1 MYKRTIPP
9 KIQQIQQPQ
18 FNQQKMV
25 LNGGQRRMS
34 NHQNEAIQSNV
45 NESVMQNGNGIDNP
59 FMSKVG
65 RRRREENT
73 PPSNPVNPVNFIH
86 EINAKRERI
95 IQEQM
100 KKMQAESQMM
110 MERYMDDAK
119 RREDLLKNEMNM
131 RTKEESTKQ
140 NLLKERMDEAEARA
154 KARKDELQR
163 QESLIRGDALNQEMV
178 ALRRREEAA
187 RLEEQKKL
195 MLKSKET
202 QEERDKQKAKLQ
214 AEIRERELQRAEER
228 KVEEM
233 LRQKELDRIQNEIR
247 REQMQIQ
254 YNNSRKNSISGHNTT
269 STNGNMQGYGSA
281 KTGIVSRR
289 KLALLTRSNSV
300 GPPSDE
306 VDVPTNNYMQSKST
320 HATPKVTRRNFTM
333 PVTMPSTQSVSN
345 DYAQQQRPIGRI
357 QDMDDRS
364 HESAQYEN
372 EYNAHCEVTTNTN
385 QQWSMLAQQ
394 TAAIANT
401 DFANQTQALSSGL
414 SRPQK

>member
-9 KIQQIQQPQ
+9 KIQHIQQPQ

-25 LNGGQRRMS
+25 LNGGPRRSS
-34 NHQNEAIQSNV
+34 NHQNEVIQSNV

-100 KKMQAESQMM
+100 QKMQAESQMM

-131 RTKEESTKQ
+131 RSKEESTKQ

-154 KARKDELQR
+154 KARKEELQR
-163 QESLIRGDALNQEMV
+163 QESLIRGDALNQEMI
-178 ALRRREEAA
+178 AFRRREEAA
-187 RLEEQKKL
+187 RLEEQKQL

-202 QEERDKQKAKLQ
+202 QEERDKQKEKLR

-269 STNGNMQGYGSA
+269 STNGNMQGTLS
-281 KTGIVSRR
+281 IRR
-289 KLALLTRSNSV
+289 
-300 GPPSDE
+300 
-306 VDVPTNNYMQSKST
+306 
-320 HATPKVTRRNFTM
+320 
-333 PVTMPSTQSVSN
+333 
-345 DYAQQQRPIGRI
+345 
-357 QDMDDRS
+357 
-364 HESAQYEN
+364 
-372 EYNAHCEVTTNTN
+372 
-385 QQWSMLAQQ
+385 
-394 TAAIANT
+394 
-401 DFANQTQALSSGL
+401 
-414 SRPQK
+414 